1 MATLLNTTVPD
12 NGYYRVGDAYIS
24 SGGADKSN
32 FGRDAY
38 YTTSWQGGGG
48 PVLQITT
55 DTSGTLK
62 FYQNPVAN
70 SANVMFS
77 TNTSTNT
84 FFTTTTQI
92 DGSVGIGA
100 VHGGTAKV
108 YVFSNSTT
116 VPFLEVT
123 NCKGNN
129 NSNES
134 LYPTKKGFLGIKIGA
149 NVGPTAGTYYIEL
162 WQ

>member
-12 NGYYRVGDAYIS
+12 NGYYRVGNAYIS
-24 SGGADKSN
+24 SGGTLSN

-38 YTTSWQGGGG
+38 YGSSTWQGGGG
-48 PVLQITT
+48 PALQITS
-55 DTSGTLK
+55 DTLK
-62 FYQNPVAN
+62 FYQDPVAN

-77 TNTSTNT
+77 TNTSTTT

-92 DGSVGIGA
+92 DGSIGIGA

-108 YVFSNSTT
+108 YVFGGSSTL
-116 VPFLEVT
+116 PFLEVT

-129 NSNES
+129 SSNES
-134 LYPTKKGFLGIKIGA
+134 LYPTKKGFLGINIGA
-149 NVGPTAGTYYIEL
+149 SVGPAAGTYYIEL